1 MRKLLISL
9 KTRYFIVL
17 SNINR
22 WMFCSITR
30 EFALSCALLF
40 TATNTGAA
48 VIINNSHLHSASTLA
63 RILETQMA
71 AIITINQRQ
80 EIVLINPAA
89 EDMFGYA
96 RNALLNK
103 HISILIPARFHAIHG
118 IHIKQF
124 GATGTTSRR
133 MSDASNVVAVRA
145 DGTEFP
151 IEAFI
156 SHVAEQGEHFF
167 TVIMRDITARK
178 FIEAELQKSHDEMRA
193 LSKRLVEVRELEG
206 KRIAR
211 ELHDELGQ
219 VLAAIRID
227 LTLLRDGLPADSP
240 VLQKTAQ
247 GIDDLLVE
255 AISSVRRIS
264 SELRPRPLDDL
275 GLISALQIYAG
286 DFAARYKIRCV
297 VHTPKT
303 EPALPEPV
311 AADIFRMI
319 QEALTNVAKHANA
332 TKVVI
337 NISPKEDA
345 MIFRVSDNGQGFT
358 PESLKKYGSFGVIG
372 MRERALAFGGTIEIN
387 SEPGKGASLEITVP
401 LTDGFS
407 SQPPETTE
415 P

>member
-1 MRKLLISL
+1 M
-9 KTRYFIVL
+9 
-17 SNINR
+17 
-22 WMFCSITR
+22 
-30 EFALSCALLF
+30 
-40 TATNTGAA
+40 
-48 VIINNSHLHSASTLA
+48 IINDSHLHNASTLA
-63 RILETQMA
+63 HIIETQMA
-71 AIITINQRQ
+71 AIITINQQQ

-89 EDMFGYA
+89 EEMFGYA

-103 HISILIPARFHAIHG
+103 HISVLIPARFHSKHG
-118 IHIKQF
+118 HHIERF
-124 GATGTTSRR
+124 GATGETSRR

-156 SHVAEQGEHFF
+156 SHVAEQGQHFF

-178 FIEAELQKSHDEMRA
+178 LIEQELQKSHDEMRA

-227 LTLLRDGLPADSP
+227 LTLLRDELPAGLPP
-240 VLQKTAQ
+240 LQKMAA

-286 DFAARYKIRCV
+286 DFAARYKIRCE
-297 VHTPKT
+297 VHAPET
-303 EPALPEPV
+303 EPTLPESV
-311 AADIFRMI
+311 AADVFRMI

-332 TKVVI
+332 SEVVI
-337 NISPKEDA
+337 EISPKDDV
-345 MIFRVSDNGQGFT
+345 MTFSVRDNGRGFT
-358 PESLKKYGSFGVIG
+358 PESLKKIGSFGVIG
-372 MRERALAFGGTIEIN
+372 MRERALAFGGAIEIN
-387 SEPGKGASLEITVP
+387 SEPGRGASLQITVP
-401 LTDGFS
+401 MTNDVS
-407 SQPPETTE
+407 SPPPKTPES
-415 P
+415 

>member
-1 MRKLLISL
+1 MSVTCDARRIKHTAAAVSKCVSANFVPLADLLRGSQDVPLNNTGICLILCTS
-9 KTRYFIVL
+9 
-17 SNINR
+17 
-22 WMFCSITR
+22 
-30 EFALSCALLF
+30 F
-40 TATNTGAA
+40 TAANIEAA
-48 VIINNSHLHSASTLA
+48 VIINDSHLHDASTLA

-89 EDMFGYA
+89 EEMFGYA

-103 HISILIPARFHAIHG
+103 HISVLIPARFHAIHG
-118 IHIKQF
+118 SHIEQF

-133 MSDASNVVAVRA
+133 MGDASNVVAVRE

-227 LTLLRDGLPADSP
+227 LTLLREELPAASLA
-240 VLQKTAQ
+240 LQKTAQ

-255 AISSVRRIS
+255 ARSRRCRFTRAISRHATR
-264 SELRPRPLDDL
+264 
-275 GLISALQIYAG
+275 
-286 DFAARYKIRCV
+286 FAAKCTHRRPSRRC
-297 VHTPKT
+297 
-303 EPALPEPV
+303 
-311 AADIFRMI
+311 R
-319 QEALTNVAKHANA
+319 
-332 TKVVI
+332 
-337 NISPKEDA
+337 
-345 MIFRVSDNGQGFT
+345 
-358 PESLKKYGSFGVIG
+358 SLLRQTFF
-372 MRERALAFGGTIEIN
+372 A
-387 SEPGKGASLEITVP
+387 
-401 LTDGFS
+401 
-407 SQPPETTE
+407 
-415 P
+415 

>member
-1 MRKLLISL
+1 M
-9 KTRYFIVL
+9 
-17 SNINR
+17 
-22 WMFCSITR
+22 
-30 EFALSCALLF
+30 
-40 TATNTGAA
+40 
-48 VIINNSHLHSASTLA
+48 IINDSRLHNASTLA
-63 RILETQMA
+63 RIIETQMA

-89 EDMFGYA
+89 EEMFGYA

-103 HISILIPARFHAIHG
+103 HISVLIPARFHSNHDR
-118 IHIKQF
+118 HIEKF
-124 GATGTTSRR
+124 GTTGETARR

-156 SHVAEQGEHFF
+156 SHVAEQGAHFF

-178 FIEAELQKSHDEMRA
+178 LIEAELQKSHDEMRA
-193 LSKRLVEVRELEG
+193 LSKRLVDVRELEG

-227 LTLLRDGLPADSP
+227 LTLLRDELPASSP
-240 VLQKTAQ
+240 ALQMKAQ
-247 GIDDLLVE
+247 GIDDLLIE
-255 AISSVRRIS
+255 AITSVRRIS

-286 DFAARYKIRCV
+286 DFAARYKIRCE
-297 VHTPKT
+297 VHSPKT
-303 EPALPEPV
+303 EPMLPESV

-332 TKVVI
+332 TEVVI
-337 NISPKEDA
+337 DISPKDDV

-358 PESLKKYGSFGVIG
+358 PESLKKIGSFGVIG
-372 MRERALAFGGTIEIN
+372 MRERALAFGGTIAIN
-387 SEPGKGASLEITVP
+387 SEPGKGVSLEILVP
-401 LTDGFS
+401 LTMV
-407 SQPPETTE
+407 PESLSTE
-415 P
+415 SPAW